1 MARMHGGRRPNEKAK
16 DFKGTMKKLIRYM
29 AIYKVQVFFVAVFAI
44 CGTIFNIVGP
54 KILGKATTEIFNGLV
69 SKVSGGDGMDFGKIG
84 QILLTVLCLYVIS
97 AICSFVQGYL
107 MTGVSQKTTYRLR
120 REISEKINRMP
131 MSYFDTK
138 PVGEVL
144 SRVTNDVDTLGQSLN
159 QSATQMITSVTTL
172 IGVFIMMLSISPLMT
187 VIAVL
192 ILPLSAGL
200 IGFVMKHSQKYFVGQ
215 QTYLGNVNGQVEE
228 IYGGH
233 NIIKAFNKEEE
244 VIEVF
249 NETNDKLYDSAWKSQ
264 FFSGLMMPVMQFVGN
279 LGYVA
284 VAILG
289 GYLTIKDVIEVGDIQ
304 SFIQYVRN
312 FTQPLQQIAQVANML
327 QSTAAASER
336 VFEFLEGPEEDQT
349 VENPVSVENL
359 QGNVE
364 FEHVRFGYNEDKII
378 INDFSA
384 DVKEG
389 QKIAIVGPTG
399 AGKTTII
406 NLLMRFY
413 DIASGKISIDDKNY
427 RDYKMS
433 DLRKSFAMV
442 LQDTW
447 LFNGT
452 VYENIAYGNENAT
465 RQQVIEAAKAAKIHR
480 YIESLP
486 DGYDT
491 VLTENATNISKGQ
504 KQLLTIARAMLL
516 DSSMLILDE
525 ATSNVD
531 IVTEA
536 DISGAMVKLMKNKTC
551 FVIAHRLSTIQNA
564 DRILVVKDGNIVE
577 QGTHQELLDKKQF
590 YYSMYN
596 AQFS

>member
-1 MARMHGGRRPNEKAK
+1 MVTELQNALACAGRLLDLIYEETEVPDADNAEVLQNVDGAVKLSHVNFSYDPK
-16 DFKGTMKKLIRYM
+16 QKLIEDLNLSV
-29 AIYKVQVFFVAVFAI
+29 K
-44 CGTIFNIVGP
+44 P
-54 KILGKATTEIFNGLV
+54 
-69 SKVSGGDGMDFGKIG
+69 G
-84 QILLTVLCLYVIS
+84 Q
-97 AICSFVQGYL
+97 
-107 MTGVSQKTTYRLR
+107 
-120 REISEKINRMP
+120 
-131 MSYFDTK
+131 
-138 PVGEVL
+138 
-144 SRVTNDVDTLGQSLN
+144 RV
-159 QSATQMITSVTTL
+159 
-172 IGVFIMMLSISPLMT
+172 
-187 VIAVL
+187 
-192 ILPLSAGL
+192 
-200 IGFVMKHSQKYFVGQ
+200 
-215 QTYLGNVNGQVEE
+215 
-228 IYGGH
+228 
-233 NIIKAFNKEEE
+233 
-244 VIEVF
+244 
-249 NETNDKLYDSAWKSQ
+249 
-264 FFSGLMMPVMQFVGN
+264 
-279 LGYVA
+279 
-284 VAILG
+284 
-289 GYLTIKDVIEVGDIQ
+289 
-304 SFIQYVRN
+304 
-312 FTQPLQQIAQVANML
+312 
-327 QSTAAASER
+327 
-336 VFEFLEGPEEDQT
+336 
-349 VENPVSVENL
+349 
-359 QGNVE
+359 
-364 FEHVRFGYNEDKII
+364 
-378 INDFSA
+378 
-384 DVKEG
+384 
-389 QKIAIVGPTG
+389 AIVGPTG
-399 AGKTTII
+399 CGKTTLI

>member
-1 MARMHGGRRPNEKAK
+1 MKAFTPVCTTEMIAFAKANPYFERLNTCLLGLSVDSNPSHLAWIYDIYCRTGIVIPFPIIADRNGEIARKYGMISSTVNNTATVRNVFIIDDKQIVRTILVYPMNIGRNIPEILRVVRALQVADCNNQMAPVNWMPNEPMIVPMPQTFAQLQERNENIMKQQNGMNWYLSFKNPEKLCINEKCMQKEENRIIDEPKEPVDKPDAVSLSNVEGKVDFDNVSFGYVRDKMILK
-16 DFKGTMKKLIRYM
+16 D
-29 AIYKVQVFFVAVFAI
+29 
-44 CGTIFNIVGP
+44 
-54 KILGKATTEIFNGLV
+54 
-69 SKVSGGDGMDFGKIG
+69 
-84 QILLTVLCLYVIS
+84 IS
-97 AICSFVQGYL
+97 
-107 MTGVSQKTTYRLR
+107 
-120 REISEKINRMP
+120 
-131 MSYFDTK
+131 
-138 PVGEVL
+138 
-144 SRVTNDVDTLGQSLN
+144 
-159 QSATQMITSVTTL
+159 
-172 IGVFIMMLSISPLMT
+172 
-187 VIAVL
+187 
-192 ILPLSAGL
+192 LSA
-200 IGFVMKHSQKYFVGQ
+200 KP
-215 QTYLGNVNGQVEE
+215 GQV
-228 IYGGH
+228 
-233 NIIKAFNKEEE
+233 
-244 VIEVF
+244 
-249 NETNDKLYDSAWKSQ
+249 
-264 FFSGLMMPVMQFVGN
+264 
-279 LGYVA
+279 
-284 VAILG
+284 
-289 GYLTIKDVIEVGDIQ
+289 
-304 SFIQYVRN
+304 
-312 FTQPLQQIAQVANML
+312 
-327 QSTAAASER
+327 
-336 VFEFLEGPEEDQT
+336 
-349 VENPVSVENL
+349 
-359 QGNVE
+359 
-364 FEHVRFGYNEDKII
+364 
-378 INDFSA
+378 
-384 DVKEG
+384 
-389 QKIAIVGPTG
+389 IAIVGETG